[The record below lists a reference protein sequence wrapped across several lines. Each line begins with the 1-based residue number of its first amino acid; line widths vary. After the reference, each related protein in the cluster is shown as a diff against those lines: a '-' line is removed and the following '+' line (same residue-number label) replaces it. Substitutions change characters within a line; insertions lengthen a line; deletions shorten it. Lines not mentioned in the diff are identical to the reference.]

1 MNVNQTQK
9 LKQNTQYEIPKT
21 KKKLK
26 TNTKIPKSQHFN
38 IIFTVYISLRTTR
51 T

>member
-9 LKQNTQYEIPKT
+9 LKQNTRYEIPKQNKKLNT
-21 KKKLK
+21 KK
-26 TNTKIPKSQHFN
+26 NKIPKSQHFN
-38 IIFTVYISLRTTR
+38 IIFTVYISLRTT

>member
-21 KKKLK
+21 NKLK
-26 TNTKIPKSQHFN
+26 TKYKNTKI
-38 IIFTVYISLRTTR
+38 TTF
-51 T
+51 

>member
-9 LKQNTQYEIPKT
+9 LKQNTQYKIPKT

-26 TNTKIPKSQHFN
+26 TKYKNTKI
-38 IIFTVYISLRTTR
+38 TTF
-51 T
+51 